1 MATNQLLRPA
11 DLLHSFP
18 KTDPLNRWQ
27 VHGTADAM
35 VPMRD
40 GVRLATDIWRP
51 AHGDGSPVS
60 FPVPVLLVRTSYDKQ
75 NPEWDD
81 VVPYLVRRGIA
92 VAIQDVRARYRSEGD
107 GTYYHTCNPWEGPDG
122 YDAVQWL
129 AQQPW
134 CDGQVGTFG
143 SSHRA
148 ITQQQLVLH
157 SPPALA
163 AIFPEVGP
171 TNIFQHEAR
180 EGGAFCFAMFAAL
193 HMHALD
199 SHELRGNAE
208 GASEVLA
215 AMAHIDQWVSETP
228 FEPGATA
235 LRHTPSLE
243 QTLLDYYRRG
253 TPPTI
258 PPLRPCFPAHGGPPP
273 LPMTAH
279 LLSAVDED

>member
-1 MATNQLLRPA
+1 M
-11 DLLHSFP
+11 
-18 KTDPLNRWQ
+18 KTRCEQSLP
-27 VHGTADAM
+27 
-35 VPMRD
+35 
-40 GVRLATDIWRP
+40 
-51 AHGDGSPVS
+51 
-60 FPVPVLLVRTSYDKQ
+60 
-75 NPEWDD
+75 
-81 VVPYLVRRGIA
+81 
-92 VAIQDVRARYRSEGD
+92 
-107 GTYYHTCNPWEGPDG
+107 
-122 YDAVQWL
+122 
-129 AQQPW
+129 
-134 CDGQVGTFG
+134 

-171 TNIFQHEAR
+171 TNIYEHEAR

-215 AMAHIDQWVSETP
+215 AMAHIGDWVSQTP

-258 PPLRPCFPAHGGPPP
+258 PPLRPCFPAHGGPPVP
-273 LPMTAH
+273 LPLTAH
-279 LLSAVDED
+279 LLSVVDED